1 MFIKII
7 KSKQIVTIFI
17 LFFALL
23 INILLEYSKYLEFI
37 DEEVFETKVEV
48 LNIYEKDDKDIL
60 KLKSSNFEF
69 FTNIPK
75 NKEIK
80 RFDLLNIL
88 IVVGE

>member
-23 INILLEYSKYLEFI
+23 INILLEYGKYLEFI

-48 LNIYEKDDKDIL
+48 LNIYQKDDFDIL
-60 KLKSSNFEF
+60 KLKTSNFEF
-69 FTNIPK
+69 FTSIPK
-75 NKEIK
+75 NQEIK
-80 RFDLLNIL
+80 KFDLLNIF
-88 IVVGE
+88 VRE